1 MHRTL
6 LSAHAVPSLSPHT
19 RRLPCASPQ
28 LAHTHPMGN
37 EIEYTLVGDGLK
49 GELAPEAFTSSA
61 TNTRWLERPCDTPA
75 AEMLL
80 ALHTTV

>member
-1 MHRTL
+1 
-6 LSAHAVPSLSPHT
+6 
-19 RRLPCASPQ
+19 
-28 LAHTHPMGN
+28 MGN